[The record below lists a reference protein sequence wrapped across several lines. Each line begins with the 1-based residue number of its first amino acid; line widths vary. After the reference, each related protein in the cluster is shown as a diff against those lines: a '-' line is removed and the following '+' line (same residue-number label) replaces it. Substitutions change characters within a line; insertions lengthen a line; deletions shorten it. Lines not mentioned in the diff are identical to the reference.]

1 MVAVAKDGEYLTRRH
16 LSPELAKLRAVAPP
30 AAKLGLKADGKT
42 LKEMVEL
49 LEQQLVLHTLEKQRW
64 NQSRAAKELG
74 LSRVG
79 LANKIRRYAL
89 DEKSRHTG

>member
-1 MVAVAKDGEYLTRRH
+1 MVK
-16 LSPELAKLRAVAPP
+16 S
-30 AAKLGLKADGKT
+30 
-42 LKEMVEL
+42 

-79 LANKIRRYAL
+79 LANEIRRYAL
-89 DEKSRHTG
+89 DEKGNHPG